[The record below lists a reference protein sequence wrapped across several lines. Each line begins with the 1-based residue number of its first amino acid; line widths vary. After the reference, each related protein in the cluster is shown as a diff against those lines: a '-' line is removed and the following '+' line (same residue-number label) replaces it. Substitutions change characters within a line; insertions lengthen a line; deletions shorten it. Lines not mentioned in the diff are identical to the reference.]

1 MRDEIAQK
9 EQELQDIRQTQ
20 ISMNLEFQEFEK
32 LCFELQQKEKDVG
45 VKINILEKKHKEKH
59 VRILYRRNIIEH
71 LNLYIPI
78 SFPVLG
84 Q

>member
-32 LCFELQQKEKDVG
+32 LCFELQQKEKDVR